1 VGADVN
7 TGMIGVAR
15 SLPAAQGASI
25 EWMEHSAS
33 HLPFADGEFDRVLC
47 AQTLQFVEDRPRT
60 LAEMY
65 RVLRPGGC
73 VGVSLWCDIRES
85 PYFDALVQ
93 AITNHVDVE
102 TATGLRA
109 AFGLSDAKTIRALF
123 AAAGFQDLR
132 ATVWQLELELPPLS
146 EFVLRHVSATPMAAG
161 FNAVSE
167 EARQAV
173 VQEMSGKLA
182 AYETGAGVRLPYR
195 THLVQARK

>member
-1 VGADVN
+1 VVGADVN

-65 RVLRPGGC
+65 RV
-73 VGVSLWCDIRES
+73 
-85 PYFDALVQ
+85 
-93 AITNHVDVE
+93 
-102 TATGLRA
+102 
-109 AFGLSDAKTIRALF
+109 
-123 AAAGFQDLR
+123 
-132 ATVWQLELELPPLS
+132 
-146 EFVLRHVSATPMAAG
+146 
-161 FNAVSE
+161 NAVSE

-182 AYETGAGVRLPYR
+182 TYETGAGVWLPYR